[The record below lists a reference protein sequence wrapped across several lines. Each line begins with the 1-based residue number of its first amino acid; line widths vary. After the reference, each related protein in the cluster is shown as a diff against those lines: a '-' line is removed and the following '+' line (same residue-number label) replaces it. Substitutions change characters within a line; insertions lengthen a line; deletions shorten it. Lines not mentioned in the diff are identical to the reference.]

1 MLILFAAAICVSAFL
16 LFLVQPMIAK
26 MILPQLGG
34 TPAVWN
40 TCMVFFQAML
50 LAGYSYAHVL
60 TGRLQIRRQVVVHLL
75 VLLLPLAV
83 LPVALAFEW
92 TPSQSGSPIVWLLWL
107 LTLSIGLPFFVLST
121 TAPLLQKWFSHIPHV
136 LAKDPY
142 VLYAASN
149 FGSMVALL
157 GYPTIIEP
165 HLPLYTGG
173 GLSQSQ
179 LWSMGYGVLILLIG
193 AAGWAA
199 WCAGSRT
206 HEPDAHRAATT
217 SAVSSLPELRTLVRW
232 VLWAFVPSSLMLG
245 VTSHVTLNIAA
256 IPLLWIIPLV
266 LYLLSFILVFAKW
279 PSQFHGAMSHAMPV
293 LLILLVFT
301 MVAEGFSI
309 PFGVRILLHLSTLFV
324 VAMVCHGSLARQRPS
339 TGHLTA
345 FYLAMSV
352 GGVLGG
358 IFNAL
363 IAPVVFTSTA
373 EYAIVLVVAG
383 LLLPKEIRQAT
394 QAATV
399 ESVAADGTG
408 AAGFVRDAAWILGI
422 AAWTGGLIWLTQGPA
437 RAAEGQTAAHGF
449 LATLAP
455 MIGLSP
461 AEWLDLLI
469 YGSPLVLCYL
479 LRLRP
484 LVFGLGLGVLLVIAH
499 MPDASSHTVLLHQ
512 ERTFFGVL
520 KVKFDRELDTHRLIH
535 GNTDHGAQWWN
546 PDKRG
551 EPMTYFHRKGPIGD
565 LFNALQGPKSR
576 THIAVTGLGA
586 GTLAS
591 YAQPGQSLTFYEIDP
606 AVVMIALDPNY
617 FTYCE
622 DAKRRGVDLD
632 MVVGDGRLNMA
643 RAADGLYD
651 LVILDAFSSDSLPVH
666 LITREA
672 FELYLRKMT
681 NNGVIAVNISN
692 RYLRI
697 APVLGNLAEEL
708 HLVGLHRHDHEDED
722 VVPGKY
728 PSHWVVVAKQRESLG
743 TLLEDKRWEPIPKSP
758 ALGVW
763 TDNFSNVLS
772 VFDWKS

>member
-60 TGRLQIRRQVVVHLL
+60 TGRFRIHRQVVVHLL
-75 VLLLPLAV
+75 VMLLPLAV
-83 LPVALAFEW
+83 LPVGLAFEW
-92 TPSQSGSPIVWLLWL
+92 TSSQSGSPIAGLLWL

-121 TAPLLQKWFSHIPHV
+121 TAPLLQKWFSHGPHV
-136 LAKDPY
+136 LANDPY
-142 VLYAASN
+142 VLYTASN
-149 FGSMVALL
+149 VGSMVALL
-157 GYPTIIEP
+157 GYPTFIEP
-165 HLPLYTGG
+165 NFSLHGGG

-179 LWSMGYGVLILLIG
+179 LWSAGYGVLMVLIG
-193 AAGWAA
+193 AAGWGA
-199 WCAGSRT
+199 WRADSGN
-206 HEPDAHRAATT
+206 HEPDASRAATP
-217 SAVSSLPELRTLVRW
+217 SAVSSQPDLRTMIGW

-245 VTSHVTLNIAA
+245 ATSYITLNIAA

-266 LYLLSFILVFAKW
+266 LYLLSFILVFARW
-279 PSQFHGAMSHAMPV
+279 PSQFHGAMSHTMPV
-293 LLILLVFT
+293 LLVLLVFT
-301 MVAEGFSI
+301 MVTEGFSI
-309 PFGVRILLHLSTLFV
+309 PFGIRILLHLATLFV
-324 VAMVCHGSLARQRPS
+324 VAMVCHGQLARQRPS
-339 TGHLTA
+339 TQHLTA
-345 FYLAMSV
+345 FYLTMSV

-373 EYAIVLVVAG
+373 EYAIALVVAG
-383 LLLPKEIRQAT
+383 LLLPKGIQQAS
-394 QAATV
+394 QVSAV
-399 ESVAADGTG
+399 EFAAADSTR
-408 AAGFVRDAAWILGI
+408 ATSFAGDAVWVLGI
-422 AAWTGGLIWLTQGPA
+422 GAWTGGLTWLTQGMA
-437 RAAEGQTAAHGF
+437 WAAEAQTAQNGS
-449 LATLAP
+449 LATLAHLA
-455 MIGLSP
+455 GLNSTQ
-461 AEWLDLLI
+461 WLDLLI

-479 LRLRP
+479 LRSRP
-484 LVFGLGLGVLLVIAH
+484 LAFGLALGVILLVAE
-499 MPDASSHTVLLHQ
+499 MPSASSHIVLLHQ

-520 KVKFDRELDTHRLIH
+520 KVKFDQELGTHQLIH
-535 GNTDHGAQWWN
+535 GNTTHGAQWLN

-565 LFNALQGPKSR
+565 LFSAFQGPNRR

-591 YAQPGQSLTFYEIDP
+591 YTQPGQSLTYYEIDP
-606 AVVMIALDPNY
+606 AVVTIALDPNY

-622 DAKRRGVDLD
+622 DAKQRGVDLQ
-632 MVVGDGRLNMA
+632 MVIGDGRLNMA
-643 RAADGLYD
+643 RAADGRYD
-651 LVILDAFSSDSLPVH
+651 LVVLDAFSSDSLPVH

-681 NNGVIAVNISN
+681 RSGVIAVNISN
-692 RYLRI
+692 RYLHI

-728 PSHWVVVAKQRESLG
+728 PSHWVVVAKQREALG
-743 TLLEDKRWEPIPKSP
+743 ALLEDRRWEPIPKSP

-772 VFDWKS
+772 VFDQRS